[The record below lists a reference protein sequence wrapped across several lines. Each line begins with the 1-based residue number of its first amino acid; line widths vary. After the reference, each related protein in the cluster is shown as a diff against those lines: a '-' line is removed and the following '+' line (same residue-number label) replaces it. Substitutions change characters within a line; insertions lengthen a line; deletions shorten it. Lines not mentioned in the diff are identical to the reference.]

1 MVSGLPNQLPFLYPA
16 WCRNLH
22 RIYSIVAVVR
32 QFVRH
37 SGGCHAEG
45 SFVVARE
52 GRDKVITFASTV
64 RAIISPN
71 LSTPGHLLHEAKH
84 QLLKTK
90 LQMLQNKVLLP
101 MFPAAAMNKCPPS
114 RALCTAASRAKLCDA
129 PPEAKRQRGLVRSRS
144 ATRQHMTP
152 DPAIDTTAKIPAPAV
167 RRNHCSHRNCIVQCK
182 NRITR
187 AASLTR

>member
-1 MVSGLPNQLPFLYPA
+1 MYPA
-16 WCRNLH
+16 WCSNLH

-37 SGGCHAEG
+37 SGGCHTES

-64 RAIISPN
+64 RAISSLKN
-71 LSTPGHLLHEAKH
+71 LSTQDTGHEAKH

-114 RALCTAASRAKLCDA
+114 RALCTAASKAKLCDA
-129 PPEAKRQRGLVRSRS
+129 PPEARGRQRGLVRSRS

-152 DPAIDTTAKIPAPAV
+152 APAIAKIPAPAV